1 MHYDKDGRCRY
12 KTPESLSCGTQEETE
27 AETERGHRNIDIGTS
42 EREGGGKG
50 WIAKDRKG
58 GRQLETLRRRV
69 EINGGNGATEM
80 RNNGDENGRDAEQ
93 WRKQHQ
99 RRGRD
104 VGQQGW

>member
-80 RNNGDENGRDAEQ
+80 RTNREGRGRYTRQ
-93 WRKQHQ
+93 QRQKQQ
-99 RRGRD
+99 RRDRY
-104 VGQQGW
+104 VG